1 MGWWLGVRLGGG
13 GGSVSMR
20 AWLGSLSDSTA
31 RPALTCA
38 PPSAAPPHRRAP
50 NPIDEMADA
59 VRAGP
64 LLLLRRLRDERAAVR
79 VVTRHERGLRGVATG
94 TLVAF
99 DKHLNLVLR
108 DVEESYTVLVRAR
121 RTTAAGGERCAP
133 KQERRT
139 RRLKQVML
147 MGSGVVLIG
156 ALGQESVGARRE
168 V

>member
-1 MGWWLGVRLGGG
+1 MRRWLGVWLSAS
-13 GGSVSMR
+13 GGSN
-20 AWLGSLSDSTA
+20 SLSDSTA

-38 PPSAAPPHRRAP
+38 PSSAALPHRRAP

-64 LLLLRRLRDERAAVR
+64 LLLLRRLREQRAAVR

-121 RTTAAGGERCAP
+121 RATAAGGERRAP

-147 MGSGVVLIG
+147 MGSSVVL
-156 ALGQESVGARRE
+156 VGAVGKDVGDRRRE

>member
-1 MGWWLGVRLGGG
+1 
-13 GGSVSMR
+13 
-20 AWLGSLSDSTA
+20 
-31 RPALTCA
+31 
-38 PPSAAPPHRRAP
+38 
-50 NPIDEMADA
+50 MADA

-64 LLLLRRLRDERAAVR
+64 LLLLRRLREERAAVR

-99 DKHLNLVLR
+99 DKHLNLVLC

-121 RTTAAGGERCAP
+121 RATAAGGERRAP

-147 MGSGVVLIG
+147 MGSGVVL
-156 ALGQESVGARRE
+156 VGAVGKDVGDRRRE